1 MSPHTCIIH
10 FACDCYALYLWN
22 INCWCDGQARAH
34 SQTQV
39 RTLHMESRRDLTFN
53 RQATPP
59 VKTITVLADNCLQKP
74 YLHKLDKHHMCG
86 GGDGLGGSCC
96 LALALLCFP
105 MSDLPTHPHQER
117 ESPSVYHT
125 HPRTL
130 IFFNLTLM
138 SDSWLMIYI
147 IKVSLLPYQF

>member
-96 LALALLCFP
+96 LG
-105 MSDLPTHPHQER
+105 T
-117 ESPSVYHT
+117 T
-125 HPRTL
+125 T
-130 IFFNLTLM
+130 
-138 SDSWLMIYI
+138 
-147 IKVSLLPYQF
+147 SLLPNVRPSNSSSSGEGVPLSLSYSPSHPHIFQSHPHV